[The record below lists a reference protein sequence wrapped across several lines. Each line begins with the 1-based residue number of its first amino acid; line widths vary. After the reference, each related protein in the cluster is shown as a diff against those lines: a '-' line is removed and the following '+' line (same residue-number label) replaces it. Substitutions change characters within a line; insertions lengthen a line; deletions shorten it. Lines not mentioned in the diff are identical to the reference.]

1 MDELANQMKEL
12 GVSKLGATQPCSV
25 LAKILEA
32 QTKDVEKQ
40 VEFNLGRERKKGE
53 RMPFYDDSGIFIEHE
68 KIYESTMKLLAK
80 KLE

>member
-12 GVSKLGATQPCSV
+12 GVSKLCATQPCSV

-32 QTKDVEKQ
+32 QTKDTQ

-53 RMPFYDDSGIFIEHE
+53 RMPHYDDSGIYIEHE
-68 KIYESTMKLLAK
+68 EIYESTKKLLTK

>member
-12 GVSKLGATQPCSV
+12 GVSKLYAIEPCSV
-25 LAKILEA
+25 LAKILDA
-32 QTKDVEKQ
+32 DTKDLETQ

-53 RMPFYDDSGIFIEHE
+53 TMPLYDDSGIYIEHE
-68 KIYESTMKLLAK
+68 EIYESTMKLLRE